1 MKEEFVRGMFSII
14 KEKFAFVDTEEGEGI
29 FIPKTA
35 FKGALDGDIVLVKI
49 TKEKTTEHGREGEI
63 IEILQREKERIVG
76 ILEKRSDFGFV
87 CPTHAFGKDI
97 YIPKGKMKSAKNGEL
112 VVVDIYFWGDKNR
125 KPEGEIIEALGD
137 PYDTKNMIDALI
149 FREGLSEEFS
159 RKAKIEIKNIA
170 QSVTEKEIAG
180 RHDLRSYSIITIDGE
195 DAKDLDD
202 AVYVERIENGN
213 YRLIVS
219 IADVSHYIQEN
230 SELDKEAQSR
240 GNSVYLVDRVL
251 PMFPKEISNGICSL
265 NEKEDKLTFTCDME
279 IDEQGKVVKAEIY
292 KSVICSVHRMTYT
305 KVNQILEKDEE
316 SCKEYADIH
325 DMLFLMLELSKKLRT
340 RKYRRGSIDFDLS
353 EIKVVLN
360 QEGKV
365 DYVKL
370 RERGEGEKIIE
381 DFMIAANE
389 SVAEKL
395 FWMEIPS
402 VYRTHEPPERERL
415 QKLNESLKNFH
426 YYIPN
431 LEETHPKQFQAM
443 IEDSKEK
450 GINLIVHKMILMAL
464 KQARYTM
471 ENTGHFGL
479 ASDCYTHFTSP
490 IRRYAD
496 LEVHRILQTT
506 LKMYPTNKEI
516 LEWSKKLPKICQHI
530 SKTERIAMKV
540 EEESV
545 KIKLVEYMMGQVGEE
560 FSAIVTGFS
569 KRRVFFE
576 TEEHIEVSW
585 DVVSASHYYEF
596 EEASYTMIDKDD
608 EKRQYHMGD
617 KIKVTVVRASLQEL
631 EIEVIPTDVVENA
644 W

>member
-1 MKEEFVRGMFSII
+1 MKEEFVRGTFSII
-14 KEKFAFVDTEEGEGI
+14 KERFAFVDTEEGEGI
-29 FIPKTA
+29 FIPKTS
-35 FKGALDGDIVLVKI
+35 FKEALDGDTVLVKI
-49 TKEKTTEHGREGEI
+49 TKEKTAEHGREGEI
-63 IEILQREKERIVG
+63 AEVLQREKERIVG
-76 ILEKRSDFGFV
+76 ILEKRADFGFV

-97 YIPKGKMKSAKNGEL
+97 YIPKGKMKSAKNGDL
-112 VVVDIYFWGDKNR
+112 VVVNIYFWGDKNR
-125 KPEGEIIEALGD
+125 KPEGEIIETLGD
-137 PYDTKNMIDALI
+137 PYNTKNMIDAMV
-149 FREGLSEEFS
+149 FREGLSEEFP
-159 RKAKIEIKNIA
+159 RKVEIEGRNIL
-170 QSVTEKEIAG
+170 QSTMEKEIPG
-180 RHDLRSYSIITIDGE
+180 RHDLRGYPVITIDGE

-202 AVYVERIENGN
+202 AVYVEKVKNGN
-213 YRLIVS
+213 YRLVVS

-279 IDEQGKVVKAEIY
+279 IDKQGKIVKAETY

-305 KVNQILEKDEE
+305 KVNQILEGEE
-316 SCKEYADIH
+316 KSCREYADIH
-325 DMLFLMLELSKKLRT
+325 EMLLLMLELSKKLRE
-340 RKYRRGSIDFDLS
+340 RKYQRGSIDFDLS

-360 QEGKV
+360 PEGKV
-365 DYVKL
+365 DYIKL
-370 RERGEGEKIIE
+370 RERGEAEKMIE

-426 YYIPN
+426 YHIHN
-431 LEETHPKQFQAM
+431 VEEPHPKQFQEM
-443 IEDSKEK
+443 IENSKEK
-450 GINLIVHKMILMAL
+450 GMSLVVHKMILMAL

-506 LKMYPTNKEI
+506 LKTYPTKKEM
-516 LEWSKKLPKICQHI
+516 LRWAKKLPKIAQHI
-530 SKTERIAMKV
+530 SKTERVAMRA

-545 KIKLVEYMMGQVGEE
+545 KIKLVEYMMGQIGEE
-560 FSAIVTGFS
+560 FFALVTGFS

-576 TEEHIEVSW
+576 TEEHVEVSW
-585 DVVSASHYYEF
+585 DVVSAKHYYEF
-596 EEASYTMIDKDD
+596 DEANYVMVDKED

-631 EIEVIPTDVVENA
+631 EVEVIPTEVMENA